1 MDLFTAALIALIA
14 ILLLYYFLWSRM
26 TYFKDLG
33 IPHEPPIPILG
44 NMAPIMLQRISITEE
59 LQRLY
64 NRYPEARYF
73 GFYQFDTPVIVLRDP
88 ELVSSIT
95 VKNFD
100 QFSDHR
106 GFVDEDLDPL
116 MGKNLFSLRGDRWR
130 EMRKLLSPAFTSSK
144 MKTMFSLMCDC
155 AENFAN
161 YLAME
166 SKQGKVYDMKAIF
179 GRYTTDVIASC
190 SFGISVDSMKNP
202 NNEFY
207 MFAKET
213 MNFMSGLSI
222 KFLMGNNFPTI
233 SKLFGI
239 RLFSDKARRYFRGI
253 VADTVRMR
261 EEKGIYR
268 PDMIQLMMESRDKD
282 AGGLTIDE
290 MTYQAFIF
298 LLGGY
303 DTTSNFLCFVAH
315 QIGVTPEVQAKLRAE
330 IEEVVRKT
338 DGKPTYE
345 TIRDMRYMDIVLNET
360 LRLYSIAS
368 FLDRVCV
375 NEFQLPPATP
385 DSKPVTIKPGGN
397 VWYVPFALQRDPV
410 HFPDP
415 LKFKP
420 ERFVEGEFS
429 HSAYV
434 PFGLGPRACIGN
446 RFALMESK
454 ILLFHLLRRCDLE
467 PSADTSVPMK
477 LSKKTF
483 VPAAE
488 NGFWMNFRTREQEK
502 VVS

>member
-1 MDLFTAALIALIA
+1 MDLFTGALIAVAA
-14 ILLLYYFLWSRM
+14 IVLLCYLRWGRM

-44 NMAPIMLQRISITEE
+44 NMAPVVFRQASLSEYLQRA
-59 LQRLY
+59 Y
-64 NRYPEARYF
+64 NLYPEHRYF
-73 GFYQFDTPVIVLRDP
+73 GFYNFDTPVIVIRDL
-88 ELVSSIT
+88 ELIT
-95 VKNFD
+95 AIAVKHFD
-100 QFSDHR
+100 QFTDHR
-106 GFVDEDLDPL
+106 GFVDEELDPL

-130 EMRKLLSPAFTSSK
+130 EMRRLLSPAFTSSK

-155 AENFAN
+155 AVNFAD
-161 YLAME
+161 YIAME

-222 KFLMGNNFPTI
+222 KFLIGNNFPTI

-282 AGGLTIDE
+282 DGGLTIDE
-290 MTYQAFIF
+290 MTNQAFVFF
-298 LLGGY
+298 LAGY
-303 DTTSNFLCFVAH
+303 DTTSSFLCFVAH
-315 QIGVTPEVQAKLRAE
+315 QIGVMPEVQAKLRAE

-338 DGKPTYE
+338 GGKPTYE
-345 TIRDMRYMDIVLNET
+345 AIKDMQYMEAVLNET
-360 LRLYSIAS
+360 LRLYAIAA

-375 NEFQLPPATP
+375 KEFQLPPAAP
-385 DSKPVTIKPGGN
+385 GMKPVTIKPGGV
-397 VWYVPFALQRDPV
+397 VWMFPFAIQRDPAY
-410 HFPDP
+410 FPDP

-420 ERFVEGEFS
+420 ERFLNGVIS
-429 HSAYV
+429 PPTYIS
-434 PFGLGPRACIGN
+434 FGLGPRVCIGN
-446 RFALMESK
+446 RFAFMMSK
-454 ILLFHLLRRCDLE
+454 VVLFYWLLRCDLE
-467 PSADTSVPMK
+467 PCADTPVAIK
-477 LSKKTF
+477 FSKKNIVLSSDT
-483 VPAAE
+483 
-488 NGFWMNFRTREQEK
+488 GFKLNVRARE
-502 VVS
+502 